1 MTKRPQTP
9 AYDRRAIM
17 AKAHREYAASRRRGD
32 GLTFGYWL
40 AYAWRVARDR
50 RQRDMTDT
58 TMRMIAGII
67 DDHLSRRIMLAPEIR
82 KGRIYEKDR
91 MGFCISRADN
101 GRRMADERSAV
112 CRSHGAR

>member
-1 MTKRPQTP
+1 MRKQPQTN

-17 AKAHREYAASRRRGD
+17 SKAHREYAASCHRGD

-58 TMRMIAGII
+58 TMRRIADTIA
-67 DDHLSRRIMLAPEIR
+67 DHLSRRIILLPQVR
-82 KGRIYEKDR
+82 KGKNHETDHL
-91 MGFCISRADN
+91 GFRLLSPDHR
-101 GRRMADERSAV
+101 RRMADIGRPV
-112 CRSHGAR
+112 C

>member
-1 MTKRPQTP
+1 MTKQPQIS

-17 AKAHREYAASRRRGD
+17 RKAHREYAASCRRGD

-50 RQRDMTDT
+50 RQRDMTGE

-67 DDHLSRRIMLAPEIR
+67 EADLSRRITLSP
-82 KGRIYEKDR
+82 
-91 MGFCISRADN
+91 ISVAMFQTRTLPRLSRDCP
-101 GRRMADERSAV
+101 V
-112 CRSHGAR
+112 T